1 MVNMTLSIPKELHE
15 KMKKYSEIRWSEVT
29 RKAIENKVTDLESI
43 DLFKDIQEADD
54 NIKNKKYITHEAII
68 KELGLENE
76 I

>member
-1 MVNMTLSIPKELHE
+1 MVNMTLSIPKELHD
-15 KMKKYSEIRWSEVT
+15 KLKKYTEIRWSEVA
-29 RKAIENKVTDLESI
+29 RKSFENKVKNLERI

-54 NIKNKKYITHEAII
+54 NIKNKKYITHNALL